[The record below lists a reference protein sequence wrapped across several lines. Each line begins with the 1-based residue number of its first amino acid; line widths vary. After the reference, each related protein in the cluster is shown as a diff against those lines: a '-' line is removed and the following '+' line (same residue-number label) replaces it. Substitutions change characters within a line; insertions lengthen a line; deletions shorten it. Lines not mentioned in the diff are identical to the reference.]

1 MGYRTVYGWR
11 RHPVKKPTFISL
23 LAKRA
28 IFILFVRIAQ
38 PDPCQINMG
47 GWQHLQLQL
56 QTMHCSGR
64 MFKRRDQ
71 IAGSHKFAHPTR
83 VLDESVDRALLTSNG
98 DMLQQDG
105 YDFFFKKLSR

>member
-71 IAGSHKFAHPTR
+71 IAGSHKFTHSTGA
-83 VLDESVDRALLTSNG
+83 G
-98 DMLQQDG
+98 
-105 YDFFFKKLSR
+105 